1 VPFVQLPGGVLYSAR
16 FWRLSLGQHGLF
28 VILANNIRRLKAR
41 RCIKEGATMKWS
53 RILHVAA
60 FAAVACSV
68 NVVQAQ
74 ELRPFSA
81 ADKARVEELLKAFD
95 PNSYDFHYEYLDAS
109 GKLQSTHVGMANLAQ
124 TNTVRGAGS
133 AAASTVNTINIFR
146 QASTVNTINIFK
158 QASTVNTINIFKDP
172 NQQAKA
178 QELNAILQRYSA
190 PAPAV
195 SKIRGSAVTPAQ
207 GVVIQGGM
215 KPLSAQDKARVDELL
230 KSFDPNSYD
239 FRYHYL
245 DASGKEQA
253 AQVGQAK
260 GLANLRQSE
269 TVRGQGSAAAS
280 TVNTINIFR
289 QASTVNTINIFKQ
302 ASTVNTINI
311 FKDPNQQARAQELNA
326 ILQKYVG
333 P

>member
-1 VPFVQLPGGVLYSAR
+1 
-16 FWRLSLGQHGLF
+16 
-28 VILANNIRRLKAR
+28 
-41 RCIKEGATMKWS
+41 MKLS
-53 RILHVAA
+53 RIVSAAA
-60 FAAVACSV
+60 FLAVVFTIST
-68 NVVQAQ
+68 VQAQ
-74 ELRPFSA
+74 LEPIVGQAPAGGLRPLSA
-81 ADKARVEELLKAFD
+81 QDKARVEELLKSFD
-95 PNSYDFHYEYLDAS
+95 PNSYDFHYQYLDAS
-109 GKLQSTHVGMANLAQ
+109 GKPQAAHVGMANLTQ
-124 TNTVRGAGS
+124 TNTVRGPGA

-172 NQQAKA
+172 NQNAKA

-195 SKIRGSAVTPAQ
+195 SKIRESAVTPAQ

-215 KPLSAQDKARVDELL
+215 KPLSAQDRARVEELL

-245 DASGKEQA
+245 DASGKQQA
-253 AQVGQAK
+253 AQVGRAK
-260 GLANLRQSE
+260 GLADLKQSE
-269 TVRGQGSAAAS
+269 TARGPGSATAG

-289 QASTVNTINIFKQ
+289 SASTVNTINIFKQ
-302 ASTVNTINI
+302 ANVSCCTMIPEFN
-311 FKDPNQQARAQELNA
+311 DPGHRAKVEELNA
-326 ILQKYVG
+326 ILQKYVS

>member
-1 VPFVQLPGGVLYSAR
+1 
-16 FWRLSLGQHGLF
+16 
-28 VILANNIRRLKAR
+28 
-41 RCIKEGATMKWS
+41 MKWS
-53 RILHVAA
+53 GVLNAAA
-60 FAAVACSV
+60 FLAVVLSMSISTA
-68 NVVQAQ
+68 QAQ
-74 ELRPFSA
+74 RETIVGEAPAGGLRPFSA
-81 ADKARVEELLKAFD
+81 ADKGRVEELLKAFD
-95 PNSYDFHYEYLDAS
+95 PKSYDFHYQHVDAS
-109 GKLQSTHVGMANLAQ
+109 GKVQSAHVGLANLTQ
-124 TNTVRGAGS
+124 SNTVRGAGS

-190 PAPAV
+190 PAAIAPGGRAV
-195 SKIRGSAVTPAQ
+195 ETRTEISESNSLRKAGE
-207 GVVIQGGM
+207 M

-253 AQVGQAK
+253 AQVGRAK

-269 TVRGQGSAAAS
+269 TVRGPGSAAAS

-289 QASTVNTINIFKQ
+289 QASTVNTINIFRQ

-311 FKDPNQQARAQELNA
+311 FKDPNQQAKAQELNA
-326 ILQKYVG
+326 ILQKYVA

>member
-1 VPFVQLPGGVLYSAR
+1 
-16 FWRLSLGQHGLF
+16 
-28 VILANNIRRLKAR
+28 
-41 RCIKEGATMKWS
+41 MKLS
-53 RILHVAA
+53 RIVSAAA
-60 FAAVACSV
+60 FLAVVFSI

-74 ELRPFSA
+74 ELRPFSPQDRA
-81 ADKARVEELLKAFD
+81 KVEELLRSFD
-95 PNSYDFHYEYLDAS
+95 PNSYDFHYLYLDAS
-109 GKLQSTHVGMANLAQ
+109 GKAQHAHVGMANLTQ
-124 TNTVRGAGS
+124 SNTARGAGS

-158 QASTVNTINIFKDP
+158 QGSLVAVPNISFKDP
-172 NQQAKA
+172 KLNTAA
-178 QELNAILQRYSA
+178 QELNAILQRYSGPAAIA
-190 PAPAV
+190 PSGRAV
-195 SKIRGSAVTPAQ
+195 ETRTEISESNSLRKAGE
-207 GVVIQGGM
+207 M

-253 AQVGQAK
+253 AQVGRAK

-269 TVRGQGSAAAS
+269 TVRGPGSAAAS

-289 QASTVNTINIFKQ
+289 QASLTVTINIFKQ
-302 ASTVNTINI
+302 ASGVSNMVFTDRL
-311 FKDPNQQARAQELNA
+311 FKDPNQQAKAQELNA
-326 ILQKYVG
+326 ILQKYVA